1 MFATNSFVTMVD
13 QRMFGT
19 ICNFFVCFNAYA
31 CHEVRFV
38 AKFIWSRTYFPKS
51 SRLIVYLESI
61 ALFSVLK
68 FDLLVIKKQSV
79 KQTFECI
86 KTFISKMN
94 THSIVRCRPWSFQVV
109 PGTRN
114 DQISK
119 NGNEWNKVVP
129 GTRSLLVVPRVRAQH
144 RNGIFKVRTTLCPNE
159 VPSFLE
165 CFSQRYSNINN
176 SSNTTIAQQKF
187 LRLFVLFCDIFHIAK
202 NVRKSPKFCC
212 DIDKYRKKGQKNLK
226 FLLRY

>member
-31 CHEVRFV
+31 YHEVRFV
-38 AKFIWSRTYFPKS
+38 AQFIWSRTYFPKS

-94 THSIVRCRPWSFQVV
+94 THSIVASEQASAERRDLVPERCRSWSFLEQARPKIKFGTER

-119 NGNEWNKVVP
+119 KWERVERG
-129 GTRSLLVVPRVRAQH
+129 RS
-144 RNGIFKVRTTLCPNE
+144 
-159 VPSFLE
+159 
-165 CFSQRYSNINN
+165 
-176 SSNTTIAQQKF
+176 
-187 LRLFVLFCDIFHIAK
+187 
-202 NVRKSPKFCC
+202 
-212 DIDKYRKKGQKNLK
+212 
-226 FLLRY
+226 